1 MRWSQPS
8 AKQRGSLP
16 VPALDLEDLY
26 REILLDHYRNPRNH
40 GHVEVAASCAA
51 DGANPLCG
59 DEIHL
64 EVVIADNAIA
74 DIRFTGNGCSI
85 SQASTSLMTEHVK
98 GQPIATA
105 SAAAHDFEVLMRTG
119 EPPAESALGD
129 IEALAGVA
137 KFPARVKCASL
148 AWKTLEQAL
157 ADAEAH
163 GTPNGHAPTVS
174 TDERTAD

>member
-1 MRWSQPS
+1 M
-8 AKQRGSLP
+8 
-16 VPALDLEDLY
+16 PALDLEDLY
-26 REILLDHYRNPRNH
+26 REILLDHYRNPRNR
-40 GHVEVAASCAA
+40 GHVQGAASCAA

-64 EVVIADNAIA
+64 EVVVKGGAIA

-98 GQPIATA
+98 GQRI
-105 SAAAHDFEVLMRTG
+105 AAASDAAHAFEVLMRTG
-119 EPPAESALGD
+119 EPPVPGDLGD

-157 ADAEAH
+157 ADAEA
-163 GTPNGHAPTVS
+163 GGHTLVVS
-174 TDERTAD
+174 TDERSAP